1 MKAKEYIQK
10 NGWAEAE
17 NVIANKPA
25 DATHCDKQGY
35 WLFEFGGLNTWFYH
49 DDGSLHNFIPN
60 SVENVIDLVDLKPYV
75 DAYEFVSKYKNR
87 HGGVRFR
94 VRWGMFRYGDTKE
107 FNENLKQAI
116 TLVEEVENYNEKTKE
131 GDPS

>member
-1 MKAKEYIQK
+1 MNAIDFIQK
-10 NGWAEAE
+10 FGWCSAINIVLNRPPSATSYRTSE
-17 NVIANKPA
+17 NNSL
-25 DATHCDKQGY
+25 G
-35 WLFEFGGLNTWFYH
+35 LGGLY
-49 DDGSLHNFIPN
+49 GRISGEPYGVVVSL
-60 SVENVIDLVDLKPYV
+60 DDLKRYV

-116 TLVEEVENYNEKTKE
+116 TLVEEVENYNAETKE
-131 GDPS
+131 GDTP